1 MYGKPEHRPRITDY
15 QYVMALV
22 QSGGLAVYGRF
33 LHCPL
38 FRDLRRMAAKVGP
51 RQKSR
56 PGQPYEDRGAVRI
69 PRSPGRS
76 EIWYRA
82 GQTEPP
88 RHGP

>member
-38 FRDLRRMAAKVGP
+38 SAGAA
-51 RQKSR
+51 R
-56 PGQPYEDRGAVRI
+56 
-69 PRSPGRS
+69 
-76 EIWYRA
+76 
-82 GQTEPP
+82 
-88 RHGP
+88 RHGEVSGDGNSIATRVGKALATATASRAASDEEPRRSASAA